1 MNDAAQQAFCDALAF
16 KMMPKLRGLEVNG
29 YNEGRLGRIKQYLAE
44 GAPELAGDFDNACSM
59 TSEIFQWNSAEF
71 MGL

>member
-1 MNDAAQQAFCDALAF
+1 MADAVQQAFCDALAF

-29 YNEGRLGRIKQYLAE
+29 YNEGPLENIKKYLNEVDSDLSA
-44 GAPELAGDFDNACSM
+44 DFDKACDQ
-59 TSEIFQWNSAEF
+59 TSEIFQWSSAKF